1 MASAINIGGT
11 ADRTLIRGAEKIAEK
26 EYVFTK
32 PKVDRGSAMLESTIG
47 SITDGISAIKMKKE
61 QLEVDH
67 EKQLEPF
74 QDIADNMR
82 MRLSEQQEPLPQKV
96 VDAVEKEIKRLQD
109 EFNTANVVGK
119 NDTREKERA
128 RTKITAELTRVTNEA
143 VNTRANFIKIGQ
155 SAGNWN
161 SSLIDSKNIN
171 PLKSILDVEN
181 MDKNNNIGVE
191 FIDGKLTF
199 TTSKYDTRQ
208 KSVGAEAATHDEYV
222 EKMMAEGRQNEIIM
236 EDEWTDIVTNG
247 NTEYKDGEPVSFTA
261 AQMLGAL
268 PQKNLQTDAMILKGN
283 NDFTSQGIN
292 DGRHG
297 KPNYFRNT
305 DGTVNQYVYDDEKNG
320 FAGEITKDV
329 FKDIQGRRV
338 AKMGMPSFSMALRD
352 RIDIPMAALDN
363 MFVDEKGERVQ
374 YADVFAGM
382 DSTGPDGEP
391 DGILNA
397 LDLTFYQGVSQFE
410 KNIDEIINAL
420 TNVDHPAFNL
430 DTSAD
435 MIADYYTNMKM
446 QSYENRYYA
455 YGGKKT
461 WEELEEKGIEGDD
474 NSYDDIEE

>member
-11 ADRTLIRGAEKIAEK
+11 ADQTLIRGAEKIAEK

-32 PKVDRGSAMLESTIG
+32 PKVDRGSAILESAIG

-61 QLEVDH
+61 QLEIDH

-82 MRLSEQQEPLPQKV
+82 VRLSEQQEPLPQKV
-96 VDAVEKEIKRLQD
+96 VDAVEGEIKRLQD
-109 EFNTANVVGK
+109 EFNAANVVGK

-143 VNTRANFIKIGQ
+143 INTRANFIKIGQ

-199 TTSKYDTRQ
+199 TTKNYNTST
-208 KSVGAEAATHDEYV
+208 
-222 EKMMAEGRQNEIIM
+222 KMVPLTDPANEFLKAGSDNLK
-236 EDEWTDIVTNG
+236 EV
-247 NTEYKDGEPVSFTA
+247 EYKKGGPLSFTA
-261 AQMLGAL
+261 AQMLEAL
-268 PQKNLQTDAMILKGN
+268 PQKNLQTDAIILKGN

-297 KPNYFRNT
+297 NPNYFRNT
-305 DGTVNQYVYDDEKNG
+305 DGTRNEYVYDDEKNG

-363 MFVDEKGERVQ
+363 MFVDEKGKRVQ

-382 DSTGPDGEP
+382 DSTGPDGRP

-397 LDLTFYQGVSQFE
+397 LDLAAQPAGGATSQFE

-420 TNVDHPAFNL
+420 TDVDHPAFNL
-430 DTSAD
+430 DTSAN

-455 YGGKKT
+455 YGGKKP
-461 WEELEEKGIEGDD
+461 WEEIEEEEGGKGDE
-474 NSYDDIEE
+474 NSYDNIEEEK

>member
-32 PKVDRGSAMLESTIG
+32 PKVDRGSAILESAIG

-61 QLEVDH
+61 QLEIDH

-161 SSLIDSKNIN
+161 SSLIDPKNVN

-181 MDKNNNIGVE
+181 MDKDDNVSVGFV
-191 FIDGKLTF
+191 DGKLTF
-199 TTSKYDTRQ
+199 NTKNYSTGQISGHAESATAVYNP
-208 KSVGAEAATHDEYV
+208 EAATQSKDVVIE
-222 EKMMAEGRQNEIIM
+222 
-236 EDEWTDIVTNG
+236 
-247 NTEYKDGEPVSFTA
+247 EYKHGKPMSFTA
-261 AQMLGAL
+261 AQMLEAL
-268 PQKNLQTDAMILKGN
+268 PQKNLQTDAIILKGN

-297 KPNYFRNT
+297 NPNYFRNT
-305 DGTVNQYVYDDEKNG
+305 DGSRNEYVYDDEKNG

-363 MFVDEKGERVQ
+363 MFVDEKGKRVQ

-397 LDLTFYQGVSQFE
+397 LDLAAQPAGGATSQFE

-420 TNVDHPAFNL
+420 TNVDHAAFNL

-461 WEELEEKGIEGDD
+461 WEELEEKGSEGDD